1 LKQIITGYSAHKVST
16 RRVRHALPVLLLFLL
31 GLPLSSHAQ
40 QLSISGFTEPYYDAM
55 LGISAIGRVAKIHL
69 AEGTTVEEGQVI
81 LELDQQLEKLEV
93 QRRNLLWTSK
103 AEVQSAARQAKTLK
117 LHLKATKDLYKTT
130 GSVPREEL
138 ENQEL
143 EHALAVDELRRLE
156 DAERRENIEYGIA
169 NQQLFRRSLRAPF
182 SGQIAELLINV
193 GENCELDTPLVHLV
207 NTSRGYFV
215 ANVELSVSQKLTR
228 GQTVELQL
236 QSGLETVSRN
246 AEIVFISPVVDAAS
260 GLRKIKA
267 QFDNPDGKI
276 IPGVAGVMILDAGK
290 QYSRR

>member
-1 LKQIITGYSAHKVST
+1 MKHIIETIAPKVST
-16 RRVRHALPVLLLFLL
+16 RLVRHALPGLLIFLL
-31 GLPLSSHAQ
+31 GLPLNSHAQ
-40 QLSISGFTEPYYDAM
+40 QLSISGFTEPCFDAM

-69 AEGTTVEEGQVI
+69 AEGTTVEKGQII
-81 LELDQQLEKLEV
+81 LELDQQLETLEV
-93 QRRNLLWTSK
+93 QRRKLLWTSK

-117 LHLKATKDLYKTT
+117 LHLKATKDLYRTT

-143 EHALAVDELRRLE
+143 EHALAVDELKRLQ
-156 DAERRENIEYGIA
+156 DAERREKIEYGIA

-215 ANVELSVSQKLTR
+215 ANVELSVSQKFIL

-246 AEIVFISPVVDAAS
+246 AEIVFISPVVDPAS

-267 QFDNPDGKI
+267 QFDNPHGNI
-276 IPGVAGVMILDAGK
+276 IPGVAGVMILDAEK